1 MTLEDLIRRF
11 RVAAGDTVSPGYL
24 FADPD
29 IIDWLNDAQE
39 QACVRGRLLR
49 DDSTAAVT
57 RIPLTVGTAT
67 YKLHEAVY
75 ELISMRLIK
84 ATGDRPTTL
93 VVKSREWLDTNFPDW
108 RDTTRPAEILIQDD
122 TSIRVVGTFAVGDR
136 IDIECYR
143 LPQQVANDTDEPEIH
158 RAHHVHL
165 IDWAL
170 HRAFSIPDAEVF
182 DASRAEKAEKAFTAY
197 FGLPPDSDM
206 RRSTR
211 ADVEH
216 HNYSIMP

>member
-11 RVAAGDTVSPGYL
+11 RVAASDAVQPYL
-24 FADPD
+24 FADED
-29 IIDWLNDAQE
+29 VTDWLNDAQE

-49 DDSTAAVT
+49 EDSDTELT
-57 RIPLTVGTAT
+57 RISLTVGTTT
-67 YKLHEAVY
+67 YQLHEQVY
-75 ELISMRLIK
+75 EIIALNLIQ
-84 ATGDRPTTL
+84 AAGGDPVPL
-93 VVKSREWLDTNFPDW
+93 SIKSREWLDTNMPRWRYADW
-108 RDTTRPAEILIQDD
+108 PAKHVIQDE
-122 TSIRVVGTFAVGDR
+122 TSIRVVGTFLAGDR

-158 RAHHVHL
+158 RSHHVHL

-197 FGLPPDSDM
+197 FGPPPDSDM